1 MIMEKNMKEIK
12 LPIVGKKVR
21 DTSVQLTDGTKTKL
35 SELVGKQGLVLYF
48 YPKDNTSG
56 CTSEAC
62 DFRDRYQTFAAAGY
76 AIVGVSPDEP
86 EKLARFHDEYKLPFS
101 LISDPDHSIAEAFG
115 AWGMKKNY
123 GREYEGLIR
132 STIAIDAD
140 GIVTAAWYNVK
151 ATGHAERIE
160 RSVAK

>member
-1 MIMEKNMKEIK
+1 MRLEPGQKAPTFRGVDHDGVEVTNATFA
-12 LPIVGKKVR
+12 GR
-21 DTSVQLTDGTKTKL
+21 DLL
-35 SELVGKQGLVLYF
+35 MYF
-48 YPKDNTSG
+48 YPKAFTPG
-56 CTSEAC
+56 CTTEAC
-62 DFRDRYQTFAAAGY
+62 EFRDRYQTFIAAGY

-86 EKLARFHDEYKLPFS
+86 EELARFRDEYDLPFS
-101 LISDPDHSIAEAFG
+101 LISDPDHSIAGAFG

-140 GIVTAAWYNVK
+140 GTVKSAWYNVK

-160 RSVAK
+160 RSVTS

>member
-1 MIMEKNMKEIK
+1 MMRLEPGQKAPTFSGVDHNNVE
-12 LPIVGKKVR
+12 VSSVDFAGR
-21 DTSVQLTDGTKTKL
+21 DLL
-35 SELVGKQGLVLYF
+35 MYF
-48 YPKDNTSG
+48 YPKAFTPG
-56 CTSEAC
+56 CTTEAC

-76 AIVGVSPDEP
+76 AIVGISPDEP
-86 EKLARFHDEYKLPFS
+86 EELTRFHDEYELPFS

-160 RSVAK
+160 RSVTN